1 MFQPVE
7 GFTLPKRDSAL
18 HGLDVQEYKRQVE
31 RREGSLLED
40 GDADDEE
47 GPQSPVRHSPTR
59 KKLETQA
66 DHDIPAFY
74 ELNECHFHGDGH
86 RNAGSTHA
94 RDVVH
99 DSEGLILLH
108 QTLTLTNH
116 HPNSDGSSDESHD
129 AYSSES
135 SYSSYSSSGSSYST
149 GSGSESRSSY
159 SSDSGGEGEE
169 MKSYNDFFIFQQE
182 KMNRRSS
189 SRYHRCVWPLQ
200 WHVI

>member
-1 MFQPVE
+1 M
-7 GFTLPKRDSAL
+7 
-18 HGLDVQEYKRQVE
+18 
-31 RREGSLLED
+31 
-40 GDADDEE
+40 
-47 GPQSPVRHSPTR
+47 
-59 KKLETQA
+59 ETQA

-169 MKSYNDFFIFQQE
+169 NGSRTTTSSYISTGKNESEDPAVDID
-182 KMNRRSS
+182 
-189 SRYHRCVWPLQ
+189 
-200 WHVI
+200 